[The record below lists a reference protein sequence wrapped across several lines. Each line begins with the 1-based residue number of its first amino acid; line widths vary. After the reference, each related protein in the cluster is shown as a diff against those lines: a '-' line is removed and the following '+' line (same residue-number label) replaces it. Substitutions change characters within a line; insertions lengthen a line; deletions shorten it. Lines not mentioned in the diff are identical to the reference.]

1 MMFYVLTK
9 EDCQWCDKAKLLL
22 EKKGVP
28 WGAFNYKSHK
38 LFPFLMK
45 KAGISTV
52 PQIWVETP
60 IGKEYIGGYED
71 LVDWFEHQRTDIDW
85 ID

>member
-1 MMFYVLTK
+1 MFYVLTK
-9 EDCQWCDKAKLLL
+9 ENCEWCDKAKFLLN
-22 EKKGVP
+22 KKGAP
-28 WGAFNYKSHK
+28 YGAFNYRTHPM
-38 LFPFLMK
+38 FPLLMK
-45 KAGISTV
+45 KAGISTL

-60 IGKEYIGGYED
+60 IGKEYIGGYDD